1 MLATQLVIDLLLIRL
16 FVTFTCLN
24 TFLIRFVFYTF
35 KCNSSNYFLKGP
47 SRAGLIPPIF
57 SMSIKPT
64 SSHICRLTFSI
75 SHSLSAGSIPNGP
88 RQRGSAVHVRPTS
101 NASLMTSPG
110 VKMVTRAASRP
121 PPPYSSPS
129 PSLVFQLDAMA
140 PILFGFFSVSS
151 GLRSTFLL
159 CIEKGK
165 VTTVHNANLMSVT
178 ALARPPSGISLRR
191 QNRCFKLGFDWLILF
206 SPFPLS
212 PMGKSESN

>member
-1 MLATQLVIDLLLIRL
+1 M
-16 FVTFTCLN
+16 
-24 TFLIRFVFYTF
+24 IRFVFYTF

-88 RQRGSAVHVRPTS
+88 RQRGSVSPTVRPTS

-110 VKMVTRAASRP
+110 VKMVTRASRP
-121 PPPYSSPS
+121 PSYSP
-129 PSLVFQLDAMA
+129 LVFQLDEMAA
-140 PILFGFFSVSS
+140 PILLGFSTVFSD
-151 GLRSTFLL
+151 LRSTL

-165 VTTVHNANLMSVT
+165 VTTISEIRLISSSYVTNANSMSVT
-178 ALARPPSGISLRR
+178 VSRFAFLCQTDVSKPSLIGSFSFLLPA
-191 QNRCFKLGFDWLILF
+191 QPNRK
-206 SPFPLS
+206 
-212 PMGKSESN
+212 ER